1 MGAINPLINLDSFEN
16 DAEIQIFVDHSESP
30 ALRIPFWNDR
40 GGASDWKERV
50 LVSAEQMASAYAYAE
65 DYSITVR
72 VIINHREVNF

>member
-1 MGAINPLINLDSFEN
+1 MGAINPLTQTDSFEN
-16 DAEIQIFVDHSESP
+16 DAEIQIFIDHTESP

-50 LVSAEQMASAYAYAE
+50 LMAAEQMASAYAYAE

-72 VIINHREVNF
+72 VILNHRVVNF